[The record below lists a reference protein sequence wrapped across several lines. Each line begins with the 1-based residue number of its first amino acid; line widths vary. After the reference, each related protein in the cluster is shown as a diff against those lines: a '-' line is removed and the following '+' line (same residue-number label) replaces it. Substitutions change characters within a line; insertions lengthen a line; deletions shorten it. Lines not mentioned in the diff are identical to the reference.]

1 MKIRLLIKLKTGETI
16 CIEGKERIDDSQLI
30 AQRIEN
36 EQDNISFGDVGVKR
50 ELIDWYVIEDIH

>member
-16 CIEGKERIDDSQLI
+16 CIEAKERIDDSQLI

-36 EQDNISFGDVGVKR
+36 EQDIISFGDVGVKR

>member
-16 CIEGKERIDDSQLI
+16 CIECKERRDDSQLI

-36 EQDNISFGDVGVKR
+36 EQDIISFGDVGVKR

>member
-1 MKIRLLIKLKTGETI
+1 MEKRLLIKIKTGETM

-36 EQDNISFGDVGVKR
+36 EKDIISFGDIGVKR
-50 ELIDWYVIEDIH
+50 EFIDWYVIEEVY

>member
-1 MKIRLLIKLKTGETI
+1 METRLLIKIKTGETM

-36 EQDNISFGDVGVKR
+36 EQDIISFGDIGVKR
-50 ELIDWYVIEDIH
+50 ELIDWYVIDEVY